1 MLTTLPSVT
10 LLHLGKANKFALRST
25 SATPA
30 SNTSPT
36 SGTVQMSLIHLRA
49 AAMSSLLAEAT
60 STMPCRGV
68 GSADNSPSS
77 SILMMVLFA
86 AFDSIQRCS
95 WPLAGL
101 GLNLL
106 DDLATLVHSI

>member
-30 SNTSPT
+30 SYTSPT
-36 SGTVQMSLIHLRA
+36 SGTVQMSLIHLMA
-49 AAMSSLLAEAT
+49 TAMSPLFCEAT
-60 STMPCRGV
+60 STIP
-68 GSADNSPSS
+68 NSPSS

-86 AFDSIQRCS
+86 AFDFIQRCS

-106 DDLATLVHSI
+106 DDLATLAHCI